1 MRFIPSYILDKLK
14 MSAQTRANG
23 SAITSSVWVTR
34 PTTQLTDPV
43 FLEKQIVP
51 TVKNGALVDVSLAT
65 RHSSLGDDY
74 DETYIGYIYG
84 TTLTIMHSDPAID
97 IDSHIWITS
106 ETISPATRLS
116 LAFNGEFKKATKAS
130 PIQFISEEV
139 PWLFW
144 ISGGVLNGKRIGS
157 EETIILSDT
166 NVTDVAAVRGFSPPD
181 NSSLDFGF
189 IVFYIIEG
197 SIYYR
202 QLINGEWYEAI
213 NTNFGPSGITFSEI
227 SVSRSW
233 DYRIILQAKG
243 SDGKVY
249 ELFTQ
254 FMGIGR
260 NLAEHVDLRDVSMST
275 NLIEINRP
283 VVRGDSEHIDLTN
296 IAYTRYISSAIDRP
310 SIIGA
315 YNVDTDGDWGK
326 KAVFIFDQPIN
337 PTSAISQPGSFEIV
351 DSRGIVYPASTLTV
365 SSDRK
370 TLYLE
375 YPDFNNARGIVKAVY
390 RPGTVYDQYGA
401 LMIFTEFDW
410 TPVNLVPSEIPVPK
424 VEDIWNE

>member
-65 RHSSLGDDY
+65 RHSSLGDEY

-84 TTLTIMHSDPAID
+84 TTLTVMHSDPAID

-106 ETISPATRLS
+106 ETISSATRLT
-116 LAFNGEFKKATKAS
+116 LAFNGEFKKATKTS

-157 EETIILSDT
+157 EEIITLSDT

-181 NSSLDFGF
+181 NDALDFGF

-227 SVSRSW
+227 SASRSW

-260 NLAEHVDLRDVSMST
+260 NLAEHIDLSDISIT
-275 NLIEINRP
+275 TDLIEVDKPIIRE
-283 VVRGDSEHIDLTN
+283 SEHIDITN
-296 IAYTRYISSAIDRP
+296 IEPNVWVSSPINRP

-337 PTSAISQPGSFEIV
+337 PTSAVTQVASFEIV
-351 DSRGIVYPASTLTV
+351 DSRGIVYNANNLTV
-365 SSDRK
+365 SRDRK

-375 YPDFNNARGIVKAVY
+375 YADFNNARGVVKAVY

-401 LMIFTEFDW
+401 LMIYTEFDW